1 MLEEKQLL
9 SEQTSEQSLPAVSS
23 EKDIL
28 DKINS
33 VTTSEELK
41 DVTNLFNLSIT
52 KKEMA
57 RVMQQNELYDLVLQ
71 QAGERL
77 RKRPDELSTKD
88 LIDYMNAF
96 QNSID
101 KTKVSIDNVEN
112 APTIQ
117 VNNDNKKVVLN
128 INNLNREES
137 EEVLDALN
145 HLLSDEKSLNEFL
158 NSITT
163 AEIEPEEKE
172 SND

>member
-117 VNNDNKKVVLN
+117 VNNDNKKVVFN

-163 AEIEPEEKE
+163 AEIEPEEEE

>member
-117 VNNDNKKVVLN
+117 VNNDNKKVVFN

>member
-117 VNNDNKKVVLN
+117 VNNDNKKVKP
-128 INNLNREES
+128 RQHTGRWQARS
-137 EEVLDALN
+137 G
-145 HLLSDEKSLNEFL
+145 S
-158 NSITT
+158 
-163 AEIEPEEKE
+163 
-172 SND
+172 

>member
-9 SEQTSEQSLPAVSS
+9 SEQTSEQSLPAVPS

-41 DVTNLFNLSIT
+41 DATNLFNLSIT

-117 VNNDNKKVVLN
+117 VNNDNKKVVFN

-163 AEIEPEEKE
+163 TEIEPEEEE

>member
-9 SEQTSEQSLPAVSS
+9 SEQTSEQSLPAVPS

-41 DVTNLFNLSIT
+41 DATNLFNLSIT

-117 VNNDNKKVVLN
+117 VNNDNKKVVFN